1 MFSRQ
6 CSRLVASKTAIPLTS
21 YLARASR
28 PYSSATSSYEHI
40 LTETPKPGVGLSMYS
55 RANWVRPGKLTT

>member
-21 YLARASR
+21 FFARAGR
-28 PYSSATSSYEHI
+28 PYSTASSAYENI
-40 LTETPKPGVGLSMYS
+40 IAEVPKPGVGMSMSTS
-55 RANWVRPGKLTT
+55 RHQLG